1 MASNPFEMVR
11 LDEIPASGNW
21 SPIRRHLGIQS
32 FGINAWRGE
41 QGEDVI
47 GEHDEST
54 TGHEE
59 LYLVMQGRVVFTVSG
74 EDVDAP
80 AGTIVLVRDP
90 GARRKAVAAEPG
102 TVVLTVGAKPGAAY
116 HPLPW
121 EANAEILPLFD
132 RGEYEEAKRRLE
144 ALVAQHPESANPLY
158 NLACAEAQ
166 LGEAEAA
173 LEHLARAVEID
184 ASVAKFA
191 QDDPD
196 LASIKADPSFPGLP

>member
-1 MASNPFEMVR
+1 MATKRFETVR

-21 SPIRRHLGIQS
+21 SPIRRHLGVQS
-32 FGINAWRGE
+32 FGINAWRGD
-41 QGEDVI
+41 GGDDVI
-47 GEHDEST
+47 SEHDESS

-90 GARRKAVAAEPG
+90 AATRKAVAAESG
-102 TVVLTVGAKPGAAY
+102 TIVLTVGAKPGEAY

-132 RGEYEEAKRRLE
+132 QGEYEEAKRRLQ
-144 ALVAQHPESANPLY
+144 ALVAEHPESANPFY
-158 NLACAEAQ
+158 NLACAEARI
-166 LGEAEAA
+166 GEAEAA

-184 ASVAKFA
+184 ASVVRFA
-191 QDDPD
+191 HDDPD
-196 LASIKADPSFPGLP
+196 LESIRADPRFPALP

>member
-1 MASNPFEMVR
+1 MATKTFQTVR

-32 FGINAWRGE
+32 FGINAWRGDD
-41 QGEDVI
+41 GEDVI
-47 GEHDEST
+47 GEHDESS

-74 EDVDAP
+74 EEVDAP

-90 GARRKAVAAEPG
+90 AATRKAVAAESG
-102 TVVLTVGAKPGAAY
+102 TVVLTVGAKPGEAY
-116 HPLPW
+116 QPLPW

-132 RGEYEEAKRRLE
+132 LGEYEEAKRRLQ
-144 ALVAQHPESANPLY
+144 ALVAEHPESANPFY
-158 NLACAEAQ
+158 NLACAEAR

-196 LASIKADPSFPGLP
+196 LESIRTDPRFPGLP